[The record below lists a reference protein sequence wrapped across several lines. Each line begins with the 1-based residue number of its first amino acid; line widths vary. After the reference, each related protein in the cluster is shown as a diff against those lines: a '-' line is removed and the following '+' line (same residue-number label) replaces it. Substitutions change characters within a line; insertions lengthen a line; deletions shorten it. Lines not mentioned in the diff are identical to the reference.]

1 MFYNFFSTIPLW
13 MIVSASFL
21 LVNAIKSLR
30 ARYVFVPELFVL
42 PLGMLF
48 IKTRGF
54 AIMPMQLIVLYFVCL
69 ILSGMFSFN
78 LVLRARA
85 QFFKEKLIVHLPG
98 TAQPI
103 IFLVLIFLL
112 KFYLGYLQAT
122 NLVLAQQLISF
133 EIGASGLLTGM
144 VFGRALG
151 FVYKMFLK

>member
-13 MIVSASFL
+13 IIVSGSFL

-42 PLGMLF
+42 PLGMFF

-54 AIMPMQLIVLYFVCL
+54 AIMPVPFIVLYVVCMVL
-69 ILSGMFSFN
+69 AGMFSFN
-78 LVLRARA
+78 LALRSRA

-103 IFLVLIFLL
+103 ILLVLIFLL
-112 KFYLGYLQAT
+112 KFCLGYLQAT
-122 NLVLAQQLISF
+122 NILLAQQLISF
-133 EIGASGLLTGM
+133 EMGASGLLTGM

-151 FVYKMFLK
+151 FVYKMFSK